1 MMKVNWPQAFAEI
14 GLLVV
19 GGALALGGDAW
30 MDYRRDL
37 ETEHAYL
44 VSLRN
49 DFHQT
54 RQLTDEY
61 LDENRRSLATCLE
74 LLGVLSGPP
83 DATSPEGV
91 SRLIKDAFWV
101 YTLEPVRATYL
112 DMVSSGGLE
121 LLRSTEL
128 RVELAQAEEDLQRL
142 DTFGDLQ
149 WQHWVQLELEFLR
162 QHHDLGL
169 VYPGYVGD
177 AQRLDLEIEPLHYPD
192 ADFGPDMN
200 EFRTRDFRNIVVA
213 RSIVYQDAIVYGT
226 AALRRFEGILE
237 LLGDELG
244 RFER

>member
-1 MMKVNWPQAFAEI
+1 MRKVNWPQAFAEI

-37 ETEHAYL
+37 ETEYTYL
-44 VSLRN
+44 VSLRD
-49 DFHQT
+49 DFEET
-54 RQLTDEY
+54 RRLTAKY
-61 LDENRRSLATCLE
+61 LEENRRSLAVCLE
-74 LLGVLSGPP
+74 LLGVLAGPP
-83 DATSPEGV
+83 DTMPPEGV

-101 YTLEPVRATYL
+101 YTLEPVRATYQ
-112 DMVSSGGLE
+112 DMVSSGDLN

-128 RVELAQAEEDLQRL
+128 RVDLAQAEEDLQRL

-149 WQHWVQLELEFLR
+149 WQHWLQLELEFLS

-192 ADFGPDMN
+192 AGFGPDIN
-200 EFRTRDFRNIVVA
+200 EFRSLDFRNIVVA

-226 AALRRFEGILE
+226 LALRRFEGIFE
-237 LLGDELG
+237 LLDDELR
-244 RFER
+244 RFQR